1 MAENT
6 GKDRMTTKTL
16 GQNRLRLRVGLG
28 IVLALLLIISGKLF
42 MIQGLDAGS
51 MAEAAVMQR
60 TVVTKL
66 PATRGEILDANGKV
80 LAQSIIRYNITVS
93 PKNNT
98 TAGELKTGEFRRLN
112 PVTGKVDDVSRD
124 KGLQELA
131 DVLGLKVED
140 VRKQA
145 TGTGDFAYITKDVT
159 PGVEAKVMA
168 LGLPGIYS
176 EPTSQRT
183 YPLGAVGGSIVGFIG
198 PDSSGAATGGGS
210 GIEQTLNAKL
220 QGTDGSRTYQ
230 RGANGIVIPT
240 APEESKAAVDGET
253 VKLTINSDLQ
263 YYAQQAI
270 SNQVKKL
277 GAQWGNI
284 VVVQAKT
291 GKVVAM
297 AEDSTVDPNR
307 PGETAAANR
316 GARSVTAA
324 IEPGSTE
331 KTVTAA
337 AAIQEG
343 KVSPL
348 SHVLVPPT
356 YTVNGQTFSDAFTHG
371 TEQRTFA
378 GIIGD
383 SMNTGTVMVGER
395 LSKQQRYDYLHN
407 FGVGQSTGIP
417 LPGENK
423 GILAAPDKWDG
434 RQEFTVLFG
443 QGVSQTPLQTAMIY
457 QTIANNGVRLQPQLI
472 ESYID
477 PDGTEHKVAQAPGTE
492 VVSPQTAGDV
502 KDLLESV
509 VTAADAKD
517 ISVPGYRVGG
527 KTGTAEAV
535 KDDGSGFQG
544 YTASFVGMAPM
555 EDPQYVV
562 LVTVQ
567 RPQGDIYGISQAP
580 VFNSVMSQVLHT
592 NNVPPST
599 TPSVALPQRY

>member
-1 MAENT
+1 MAQHT
-6 GKDRMTTKTL
+6 GSNRKTTKAS
-16 GQNRLRLRVGLG
+16 GRSARNRFRLRLGLG
-28 IVLALLLIISGKLF
+28 FVLALLLIISGKLF

-51 MAEAAVMQR
+51 MAEAAVNQR

-66 PATRGEILDANGKV
+66 PATRGKIEDVNGKV
-80 LAQSIIRYNITVS
+80 MAQSIIRYNITVS
-93 PKNNT
+93 PKNSTAADTFVRKNT
-98 TAGELKTGEFRRLN
+98 GTGN
-112 PVTGKVDDVSRD
+112 IDTVTRD
-124 KGLQELA
+124 EGIKELA
-131 DVLGLKVED
+131 DALSLKEAD
-140 VRKQA
+140 VRKTV
-145 TGTGDFAYITKDVT
+145 TGTSDFAYVSKGVT
-159 PGVEAKVMA
+159 PAVESKVMG
-168 LGLPGIYS
+168 LQLPGIYS
-176 EPTSQRT
+176 EATSERT
-183 YPLGAVGGSIVGFIG
+183 YPLGAVGGSMVGFL
-198 PDSSGAATGGGS
+198 GS
-210 GIEQTLNAKL
+210 DGTPLAGIEQTLNSKL
-220 QGTDGSRTYQ
+220 QGTDGSRKYQ

-240 APEESKAAVDGET
+240 APEENQPAVDGET

-263 YYAQQAI
+263 YFAQQAI
-270 SNQVKKL
+270 SDQVKKFS
-277 GAQWGNI
+277 AQWGNI

-291 GKVVAM
+291 GKIVAM
-297 AEDSTVDPNR
+297 AEDSTVDPNN
-307 PGETAAANR
+307 PGATAAANR

-356 YTVNGQTFSDAFTHG
+356 YTVNGETFADAFTHG

-395 LSKQQRYDYLHN
+395 LSRQQRYDYLHN
-407 FGVGQSTGIP
+407 FGIGQPTGIP
-417 LPGENK
+417 LPGENA
-423 GILAAPDKWDG
+423 GILAQPDKWDG

-457 QTIANNGVRLQPQLI
+457 QTIANNGVRLKPQLI
-472 ESYID
+472 ESYTD
-477 PDGTEHKVAQAPGTE
+477 PDGTEHKVDPSAGTE
-492 VVSPQTAGDV
+492 VVSPQSAQQV

-527 KTGTAEAV
+527 KTGTSEAV
-535 KDDGSGFQG
+535 REDGAGFEG

-580 VFNSVMSQVLHT
+580 VFNSVMGQVLHS
-592 NNVPPST
+592 NDVPPST
-599 TPSVALPQRY
+599 TPSVALPQKY

>member
-1 MAENT
+1 MAQNT
-6 GKDRMTTKTL
+6 GSDRKNTRASGSITR
-16 GQNRLRLRVGLG
+16 NRIRLRVGLAL
-28 IVLALLLIISGKLF
+28 VLALLLIISGKLF
-42 MIQGLDAGS
+42 LIQGLDTGS
-51 MAEAAVMQR
+51 MAEAAINQR
-60 TVVTKL
+60 TVVSKL
-66 PATRGEILDANGKV
+66 PATRGEIVDANGKV
-80 LAQSIIRYNITVS
+80 MAQSIVRYNITVS
-93 PKNNT
+93 PKNS
-98 TAGELKTGEFRRLN
+98 TAADTFVRKNSGTGN
-112 PVTGKVDDVSRD
+112 VDTVTRD
-124 KGLQELA
+124 EGIQELA
-131 DVLGLKVED
+131 DALSLKEAD
-140 VRKQA
+140 VRKTV
-145 TGTGDFAYITKDVT
+145 TGNSDFAYVSKGVT
-159 PGVEAKVMA
+159 AAVESKVMD
-168 LGLPGIYS
+168 LQLPGIYS
-176 EPTSQRT
+176 EATSERT
-183 YPLGAVGGSIVGFIG
+183 YPLGAVGGSIVGFL
-198 PDSSGAATGGGS
+198 GS
-210 GIEQTLNAKL
+210 DGTPLAGIEQTLNSKL
-220 QGTDGSRTYQ
+220 QGADGSRKYQ

-240 APEESKAAVDGET
+240 APEENQPAVDGET

-263 YYAQQAI
+263 YFAQQAI
-270 SNQVKKL
+270 SDQVKKFS
-277 GAQWGNI
+277 AQWGNI

-291 GKVVAM
+291 GKIVAM
-297 AEDSTVDPNR
+297 AEDSTVDPNN
-307 PGETAAANR
+307 PGATDAANR

-337 AAIQEG
+337 ATIQEG

-356 YTVNGQTFSDAFTHG
+356 YTVNGENFADAFTHG

-407 FGVGQSTGIP
+407 FGIGQATGIP
-417 LPGENK
+417 LPGENA
-423 GILAAPDKWDG
+423 GILAQPDSWDG

-457 QTIANNGVRLQPQLI
+457 QTIANNGVRLKPQLV

-477 PDGTEHKVAQAPGTE
+477 PDGTEHKVDGSAGTE
-492 VVSPQTAGDV
+492 VVSPQSAQQV
-502 KDLLESV
+502 KDILESV

-517 ISVPGYRVGG
+517 VSVPGYRVGG

-535 KDDGSGFQG
+535 RDDGAGFEG

-580 VFNSVMSQVLHT
+580 VFNSVMGQVLHS

-599 TPSVALPQRY
+599 THSVALPQKY